1 MDIYPGRIV
10 KSIAGRDKDN
20 YFVVLS
26 VEDNVCYVSD
36 GKIRK
41 VDTPKKKKVKHLI
54 VTEFFCEVIAE
65 KLKSDQTVT
74 DSMIRKELK
83 SLNLM

>member
-1 MDIYPGRIV
+1 MDIYPGRVV
-10 KSIAGRDKDN
+10 KSNAGRDKDN
-20 YFVVLS
+20 YFVILS
-26 VEDNVCYVSD
+26 VEDNLCYVAD

-41 VDTPKKKKVKHLI
+41 VDTPKKKKTKHLI
-54 VTEFFCEVIAE
+54 ATEYSLDLIRE
-65 KLKSDQTVT
+65 KLQANQTIT

>member
-1 MDIYPGRIV
+1 MDIYPGRVV
-10 KSIAGRDKDN
+10 KSKAGRDKDN
-20 YFVVLS
+20 YFVIMS
-26 VEDNVCYVSD
+26 VEDSFCYVCD

-41 VDTPKKKKVKHLI
+41 VDTPKKKKIKHLV
-54 VTEFFCEVIAE
+54 VTEYSLELIKN
-65 KLKSDQTVT
+65 KLDENQIVT